1 MNEAIT
7 VAFGEQEREWHED
20 EIQALADMFV
30 TPGWTIFKQILEDQ
44 KPICSAILDRP
55 DLGPE
60 HIPNVYKA
68 SGQRAFINEQ
78 LAWPDQISEAIKL
91 IRNRE
96 SS

>member
-1 MNEAIT
+1 MSEAIT

-20 EIQALADMFV
+20 EIQELADMFAM
-30 TPGWTIFKQILEDQ
+30 PGWAMFQEILEDH
-44 KPICSAILDRP
+44 KDVCSEILDRP

-68 SGQRAFINEQ
+68 SGQRAFITEQ